1 MAKTLL
7 SLDELK
13 ARAVQA
19 IKRHDGCEEVSDI
32 TICEIPDDSTHC
44 NWRIGAVGVGP
55 GCAHAATRA
64 AVYVESE
71 LQNEFDLLAAL

>member
-7 SLDELK
+7 SLEELK
-13 ARAVQA
+13 ARAFGA
-19 IKRHDGCEEVSDI
+19 IKQYDGCEEVSDI
-32 TICEIPDDSTHC
+32 TICEMADDLMHC

-64 AVYVESE
+64 AVYVKSE

>member
-7 SLDELK
+7 SLEELK
-13 ARAVQA
+13 ARAFRA
-19 IKRHDGCEEVSDI
+19 IKQHDGCEEVSDI
-32 TICEIPDDSTHC
+32 TICEIADDSMHC

-55 GCAHAATRA
+55 GCAHAAMRA
-64 AVYVESE
+64 AVYVEYE